1 MSDEFDTSHSNDS
14 HRVRSFE
21 ELLLERIHAMDPEPF
36 YPRSF
41 LMLSDNPEELVLASL
56 DRLHKDGLITRQRDG
71 LTGSELA
78 VILSPKGRALLEQP
92 ERLAG
97 WRDDKGNSHQVTMRF
112 LGLDPAL
119 GTPWSTRLL
128 LALVVLNFLRG
139 VWLAFD
145 RGFLPDYFEGHGP
158 DLTPLLMELGAVDPS
173 SLAEGQWW
181 RLLTNGFVH
190 LGFLHLLMNGASLF
204 SVGQLLERIIG
215 WFPTLLVFVVATVW
229 GAGLSLAFQ
238 HNPLAGASGGLC
250 GQMAALV
257 VWFAVNRHRLPGPI
271 ATSMQRGLIINA
283 VLIIGISMVPGVS
296 GLAHLGGA
304 LGGALA
310 AAACLLLG
318 WGVPG
323 GVKQRSPTPS
333 RHLTGIITLLLAGGG
348 ALGLG
353 DLAIRNSLP
362 FAQAMA
368 SRDDLQALNR
378 EAYPEMFRLMRDF
391 QVLAEQE
398 AEPLQAKDKYRRNRD
413 SASQAAG
420 KLEAL
425 LPRYA
430 PIITRWKTMELKS
443 TSLQLFR
450 DRVVEMLEIQ
460 QKYAAILAEC
470 LVEGKRWAMERDLD
484 IRNLRKDYRK
494 ALAAFLKAQLEISGN
509 PTSPEQPAEEF

>member
-78 VILSPKGRALLEQP
+78 VILSPKGRALFEQP

-190 LGFLHLLMNGASLF
+190 LGFLHLLMNGASLI
-204 SVGQLLERIIG
+204 SVGQ
-215 WFPTLLVFVVATVW
+215 
-229 GAGLSLAFQ
+229 
-238 HNPLAGASGGLC
+238 
-250 GQMAALV
+250 
-257 VWFAVNRHRLPGPI
+257 
-271 ATSMQRGLIINA
+271 
-283 VLIIGISMVPGVS
+283 
-296 GLAHLGGA
+296 
-304 LGGALA
+304 
-310 AAACLLLG
+310 
-318 WGVPG
+318 
-323 GVKQRSPTPS
+323 
-333 RHLTGIITLLLAGGG
+333 
-348 ALGLG
+348 
-353 DLAIRNSLP
+353 
-362 FAQAMA
+362 
-368 SRDDLQALNR
+368 
-378 EAYPEMFRLMRDF
+378 
-391 QVLAEQE
+391 
-398 AEPLQAKDKYRRNRD
+398 
-413 SASQAAG
+413 
-420 KLEAL
+420 
-425 LPRYA
+425 
-430 PIITRWKTMELKS
+430 
-443 TSLQLFR
+443 
-450 DRVVEMLEIQ
+450 
-460 QKYAAILAEC
+460 
-470 LVEGKRWAMERDLD
+470 
-484 IRNLRKDYRK
+484 
-494 ALAAFLKAQLEISGN
+494 
-509 PTSPEQPAEEF
+509 